1 MSLAIASQHFPGT
14 NAVMH
19 WKLSGYECPPNHGT
33 HHAPRTTHPW
43 YVLHS
48 ALQTLLVS
56 ASLRRVE
63 IVRRQS
69 LLIPS
74 FVIMYKAAQG
84 YLDTTLPTALIL
96 LGP

>member
-1 MSLAIASQHFPGT
+1 MSARQTTA
-14 NAVMH
+14 
-19 WKLSGYECPPNHGT
+19 
-33 HHAPRTTHPW
+33 RTMHPW

>member
-1 MSLAIASQHFPGT
+1 MLSCTGSSQAMSARQTTART
-14 NAVMH
+14 
-19 WKLSGYECPPNHGT
+19 T
-33 HHAPRTTHPW
+33 HHAPRTPGTCFT
-43 YVLHS
+43 
-48 ALQTLLVS
+48 ARLQTLLVS